1 MQNVITAAIILSKQ
15 ILLSTIRCH
24 SPTFIYRH
32 EKYYFYSKYMLLNLS
47 NFYSNE
53 SDWRSSGNGSGDG
66 NRSGG
71 FENSSGGFGGFDRK
85 PNSGTNLWE
94 KEFEVMKQTNVVKS
108 KSTTNDWS
116 NSFQDSSSNNNK

>member
-1 MQNVITAAIILSKQ
+1 
-15 ILLSTIRCH
+15 
-24 SPTFIYRH
+24 
-32 EKYYFYSKYMLLNLS
+32 MLLNLS

-85 PNSGTNLWE
+85 QNSGTNLWE